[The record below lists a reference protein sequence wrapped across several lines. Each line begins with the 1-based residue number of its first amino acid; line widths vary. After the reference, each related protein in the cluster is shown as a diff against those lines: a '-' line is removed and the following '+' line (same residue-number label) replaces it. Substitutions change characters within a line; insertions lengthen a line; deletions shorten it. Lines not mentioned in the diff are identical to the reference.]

1 MIGYSLSG
9 WAGTNTGIPAVSGP
23 LSRSV
28 RDLSLLTRVVRDTKP
43 WLLDPSVIPSVL
55 EIETKD
61 RKPVVG
67 LIKLSGITPH
77 PPVRRAIE
85 EAAAKL
91 RGAGFEVKNFT
102 PPDFLTEI
110 KSVTKE
116 LFTLDGLS
124 YPKGE
129 LESAGEPVVESVKK
143 IGFWELP
150 RKTQEQAWAL
160 NAQRLQ
166 VGKRMLDA
174 WNEARI
180 DVVLSPAGPHTAVL
194 PGDWTSDIYTVA
206 WNSVDVRLPVLDK
219 NPTNNLCSS
228 IRPLSFRLHTQIQR
242 KTLRIWVSKPCT

>member
-28 RDLSLLTRVVRDTKP
+28 RDLTLLTRVVRDTKP
-43 WLLDPSVIPSVL
+43 WLIDPSVIPSIL

-61 RKPVVG
+61 RKPVIG
-67 LIKLSGITPH
+67 LIQISGITPH
-77 PPVRRAIE
+77 PPIRRALS
-85 EAAAKL
+85 EAATKL
-91 RGAGFEVKNFT
+91 RAAGFEVKDFT

-110 KSVTKE
+110 KSLTSE
-116 LFTLDGLS
+116 LFTLDALS

-129 LESAGEPVVESVKK
+129 LERAGEPAVESVHK

-150 RKTQEQAWAL
+150 RKSQEEAWVL
-160 NAQRLQ
+160 NAKRLG
-166 VGKRMLDA
+166 VAKKMLDA
-174 WNEARI
+174 WNEAGI

-206 WNSVDVRLPVLDK
+206 WNAVDVRF
-219 NPTNNLCSS
+219 
-228 IRPLSFRLHTQIQR
+228 LSFLEGIVTDEPVVSGSYYSVHT
-242 KTLRIWVSKPCT
+242 C